1 MDLYEAVHVRKSV
14 RSYSRKPVE
23 NAVKERI
30 LWFASHLFSL
40 KGQKVCCRI
49 VDRKK
54 LRKRPGFFCPQAP
67 CYLTLYSEIC
77 DGYEENAGYVMQQIA
92 LYLCVKGLGC
102 CFLGSVVYAD
112 EVEGMVPVVTLSF
125 GWPKTRNLY
134 REERNADRL
143 PIKKLCTMK
152 EETTSEILEVLQ
164 GARLAPSSFNSQP
177 WRFVV
182 YQNKVHIFY
191 HCRRGFGGK
200 KEGQEIGRTGKIN
213 MGIMLA
219 NFLLVS
225 EQLWLETE
233 VVRLE
238 NIAEREVRNNKY
250 FVTVRFLG
258 NGL

>member
-14 RSYSRKPVE
+14 RSYSGKPVE
-23 NAVKERI
+23 DAVKERI

-40 KGQKVCCRI
+40 KEQKVCCRI
-49 VDRKK
+49 ADRKDLK
-54 LRKRPGFFCPQAP
+54 KHPGLFCPQAP
-67 CYLTLYSEIC
+67 CYLTLYSEVC

-102 CFLGSVVYAD
+102 CFLGSVVCAD
-112 EVEGMVPVVTLSF
+112 EVEGMVPVVSISF
-125 GWPKTRNLY
+125 GWPNRKNLY
-134 REERNADRL
+134 REEEKANRL
-143 PIKKLCTMK
+143 PLTTLCTMK
-152 EETTSEILEVLQ
+152 EETSQEILEVLQ

-182 YQNKVHIFY
+182 YQNRVHIFY
-191 HCRRGFGGK
+191 HCRKALWAKRD
-200 KEGQEIGRTGKIN
+200 GQEIGRLSRID

-233 VVRLE
+233 MVRME
-238 NIAEREVRNNKY
+238 NIAEQEVKHNKY
-250 FVTVRFLG
+250 FLTVRFL
-258 NGL
+258 